1 MLINTS
7 ILGTVLDLMY
17 TEPFPML
24 GGEFWENVI
33 IFGTD
38 ISSSSNIYNKK
49 KGIFIL
55 GKSPS

>member
-1 MLINTS
+1 
-7 ILGTVLDLMY
+7 MY

-24 GGEFWENVI
+24 GGEFGENVI

-38 ISSSSNIYNKK
+38 ISSSSNICNKK

>member
-17 TEPFPML
+17 TESFPIL

>member
-1 MLINTS
+1 MC
-7 ILGTVLDLMY
+7 
-17 TEPFPML
+17 TESFPML
-24 GGEFWENVI
+24 GGEFGENVI

>member
-7 ILGTVLDLMY
+7 ILGTDLMY

-24 GGEFWENVI
+24 GGEFGENVI